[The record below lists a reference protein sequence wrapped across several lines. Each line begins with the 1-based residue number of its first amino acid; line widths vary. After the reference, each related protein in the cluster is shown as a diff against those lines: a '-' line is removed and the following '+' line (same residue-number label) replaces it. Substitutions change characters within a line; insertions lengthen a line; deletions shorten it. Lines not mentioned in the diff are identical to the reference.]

1 MSKHNHDHDHDHDHS
16 NTKVKTKK
24 AETKS
29 RLVKNHANGQTDVL
43 KAKVQ
48 KRSTHTPQD
57 KVGHAIQA
65 MLEIS
70 DRISNGLINSYKNV
84 FVVDEAV
91 DVGFHKERGIK
102 SFEKG
107 DIKRANEHLLE
118 AIEHEDE
125 EDQET
130 LYYLGLTY
138 AHMEDHE
145 EALECLQKSENVGD
159 DNADIIAEII
169 QCLFKLERYAE
180 MVPYSERLID
190 LVPEKENASN
200 YYYWGSALEKTEK
213 PVLAAE
219 KYRKAIDLEP
229 RDPLYYHA
237 LGFVFENQGN
247 HKDAIACFRK
257 AMELEKESK

>member
-1 MSKHNHDHDHDHDHS
+1 MTE
-16 NTKVKTKK
+16 NTTKEKNKTTNNKRITKAGQASARVQVVK
-24 AETKS
+24 A
-29 RLVKNHANGQTDVL
+29 LA
-43 KAKVQ
+43 Q

-57 KVGHAIQA
+57 KIGHAIQA
-65 MLEIS
+65 LLEIS
-70 DRISNGLINSYKNV
+70 DRITGGLIEGYKKV

-118 AIEHEDE
+118 ALEHEDH

-130 LYYLGLTY
+130 LYYLGSTY

-145 EALECLQKSENVGD
+145 EALNYFKQAEAIGEENEDVI
-159 DNADIIAEII
+159 ADII
-169 QCLFKLERYAE
+169 QCLLKLERYAE
-180 MVPYSERLID
+180 IVSYSERLVD

-200 YYYWGSALEKTEK
+200 YYYWGTALEKVDE
-213 PVLAAE
+213 PVKAAE